1 VTGIAADGCRAM
13 EDEKLRSEL
22 EKHHPA
28 AYGWALH
35 CCGRNP
41 GEAEDVL
48 QTAYLRILGGKA
60 RFNGSSSFRT
70 WLFAVV
76 RNTAADQQRSWWRRL
91 LRESGWSAQ
100 QTRSRTHH
108 ADSGGSVELESAMT
122 QLSERQREA
131 LHLTFYQGMTV
142 EEASEVMS
150 VSVGSART
158 HYERG
163 KTRLRS
169 LLNGAMR

>member
-1 VTGIAADGCRAM
+1 M
-13 EDEKLRSEL
+13 EEEELRSEL
-22 EKHHPA
+22 EGHHPA

-35 CCGRNP
+35 CCGRNS
-41 GEAEDVL
+41 GDAEDVL
-48 QTAYLRILGGKA
+48 QTAYVKILCGRA
-60 RFNGSSSFRT
+60 RFNGGSSFRT
-70 WLFAVV
+70 WLFAVI

-100 QTRSRTHH
+100 QRAAPGEARLD
-108 ADSGGSVELESAMT
+108 APAGYAELENAMM
-122 QLSERQREA
+122 QLSSRQREV

-142 EEASEVMS
+142 EEAAEVMS

-163 KTRLRS
+163 KARLRS
-169 LLNGAMR
+169 LLNGVLR

>member
-1 VTGIAADGCRAM
+1 M
-13 EDEKLRSEL
+13 EEEELRSEL
-22 EKHHPA
+22 EGHHPA

-41 GEAEDVL
+41 GDAEDVL
-48 QTAYLRILGGKA
+48 QTAYVKILGGRA
-60 RFNGSSSFRT
+60 RFNGGSSFRT
-70 WLFAVV
+70 WLFAVI

-100 QTRSRTHH
+100 QRGAPGDARLDAP
-108 ADSGGSVELESAMT
+108 ADYVELENAMM
-122 QLSERQREA
+122 QLSNRQREV

-142 EEASEVMS
+142 EEAAEVMS

-163 KTRLRS
+163 KARLRS
-169 LLNGAMR
+169 LLNGVLR